1 MRSAAVANGTA
12 HVAAYAAA
20 HANGFVE
27 HCRPAA
33 GRRGGPLEMIW
44 SNPTA
49 F

>member
-1 MRSAAVANGTA
+1 MRSAAVVNGT
-12 HVAAYAAA
+12 AYAAA